1 MLSSPNLVTMPGTQA
16 KFLVGGEIPYIIPT
30 GLNAVNVQFKEYGV
44 KLDLTPTILP
54 DGGVET
60 KITPEVSDLDFQN
73 GIQVAGYML
82 PSFKTSRITTDVVTK
97 AGESI
102 VMAGLLRRQELKNID
117 KIPGL
122 GRSADPGPA
131 VPLDPLPERRDR
143 RRLRHDPR
151 GDHPM
156 NVFLALL
163 RDERGAALTEYAL
176 VLTVIAAAS
185 IVALYGLSGQLSKTL
200 QNLADTLFAAQTG
213 P

>member
-16 KFLVGGEIPYIIPT
+16 KFLVGGEIPYIIPS

-44 KLDLTPTILP
+44 KLDITPTILP

-73 GIQVAGYML
+73 GIQVAGYLL

-122 GRSADPGPA
+122 GDSADPGQA

-156 NVFLALL
+156 NAALLALL
-163 RDERGAALTEYAL
+163 RDERRRGADRVRAGAR
-176 VLTVIAAAS
+176 A
-185 IVALYGLSGQLSKTL
+185 
-200 QNLADTLFAAQTG
+200 
-213 P
+213 